1 MQITNKLPSLF
12 KMTRSD
18 NVWFVINKQYQE
30 VVKYIINNHIRLKVT
45 DYAQGRGTFRL
56 VKIDRQGIKN
66 IVIRHYYRG
75 GLIGAW
81 FLRDL
86 FLDFNRPIN
95 ELIVTEQARAKGVPV
110 PEILGLVISRVG
122 GVFYRAEIILKEVP
136 QTQNLNELFSGL
148 MAQGVS
154 PETLRL
160 TKLELNKAI
169 AGSIRLL
176 HQVGIYHR
184 DLNIRNIL
192 IQKTNGTGLKA
203 YIIDFDKSK
212 RFNELHFKK
221 RIHNLIRLNRSIEK
235 WGWSGKII
243 NTSDRIRMVNLYLEQ
258 ENIEHVQKVWL
269 LRQCKRE
276 LSLHKHW
283 WKLMGR

>member
-1 MQITNKLPSLF
+1 MKITNKLPIQF
-12 KMTRSD
+12 EMTRSD
-18 NVWFVINKQYQE
+18 NVWFVINKQYHE
-30 VVKYIINNHIRLKVT
+30 VVKYIINNSARIKVT

-56 VKIDRQGIKN
+56 VKINRQGIKN

-95 ELIVTEQARAKGVPV
+95 ELIITEQARAKGVPV

-122 GVFYRAEIILKEVP
+122 MVFYRAEIILKEVP
-136 QTQNLNELFSGL
+136 QTQNLNEIFSGL
-148 MAQGVS
+148 MAQSVS

-160 TKLELNKAI
+160 TKLEFNKAI
-169 AGSIRLL
+169 AGSIKLL

-192 IQKTNGTGLKA
+192 IQRTNETGLNA

-235 WGWSGKII
+235 WGWSGNVI
-243 NTSDRIRMVNLYLEQ
+243 NNSDRIRMVNEYLKNEK
-258 ENIEHVQKVWL
+258 VDRAQKVWL
-269 LRQCKRE
+269 LKQCKRE
-276 LSLHKHW
+276 LMLHSHW
-283 WKLMGR
+283 WKIMGK